1 VDEYV
6 SARIPPLPR
15 MDDHSP
21 EAMQQRRLWH
31 LVMKNM
37 MHDCND
43 ECLVTAAESVQRR
56 CNKRFPKDY
65 HEHTEISGFF
75 FLVFYSFLL
84 ANRYTEY
91 VRVAPGDA
99 NPIIDPSVSTT
110 TNEKSTPQPHG
121 KTKEPQQTHGKTTEP
136 LQPHGK
142 TTEPLQTHGKS
153 TREEPQTS
161 DPTMCVDDDDGSYVF
176 FWHSFILFL

>member
-1 VDEYV
+1 
-6 SARIPPLPR
+6 
-15 MDDHSP
+15 
-21 EAMQQRRLWH
+21 
-31 LVMKNM
+31 MKNM

-75 FLVFYSFLL
+75 LFLVIYSFLL

-91 VRVAPGDA
+91 VRVAPGEA
-99 NPIIDPSVSTT
+99 NPIIAPSVPTT

-121 KTKEPQQTHGKTTEP
+121 KTKEPQQPHGKTTEP
-136 LQPHGK
+136 LQP
-142 TTEPLQTHGKS
+142 HGKS

-161 DPTMCVDDDDGSYVF
+161 DPTMCVDDDDGRYVF
-176 FWHSFILFL
+176 FWHSFIFFL